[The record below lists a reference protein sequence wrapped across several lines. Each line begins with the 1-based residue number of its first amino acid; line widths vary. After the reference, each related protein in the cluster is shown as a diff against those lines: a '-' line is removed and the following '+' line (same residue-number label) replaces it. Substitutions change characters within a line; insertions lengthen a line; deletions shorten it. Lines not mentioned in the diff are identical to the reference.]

1 MLNVQK
7 KQNKLLQLCT
17 FCRVLALQK
26 TRDNLYQVV
35 GLVAMMLFMMI
46 PAFDLL
52 VVHPKQKLAHLPSSK
67 KPMPEDPFFLEI
79 CAGSA
84 RVTTCLQSLGLR
96 SSFGVDHKR
105 QKHAGKILVADLT
118 TKTGQDLC
126 LSWINSP
133 SCMGVFCA
141 PHAVHA
147 AAQEAYQ
154 FSCTMV

>member
-1 MLNVQK
+1 MHV
-7 KQNKLLQLCT
+7 LQSPCSSKDQGQPLPSGGAS
-17 FCRVLALQK
+17 RH
-26 TRDNLYQVV
+26 D
-35 GLVAMMLFMMI
+35 
-46 PAFDLL
+46 
-52 VVHPKQKLAHLPSSK
+52 VVHDDSSLRPISGPPETKAGSPAKQQ